1 MPRFFERPYP
11 NANAILL
18 GTVLVDPGDVSDTA
32 ALLAWL
38 GDTSPGLVV
47 NTHWHTDHS
56 GANHLFQAR
65 GVPIA
70 LPAPEA
76 ERVNAADP
84 DACRAHWLH
93 QRFIPFTADRAL
105 HPGDDVCGWTVIAL
119 PGHTNSQIGL
129 LRDGVLLC
137 ADALSDRDIGW
148 LDLDADSLAIDQA
161 EATIDLIA
169 SLDLHLAL
177 PGHGPAITDLPAA
190 LARARRRLA
199 GFRADPTRIGWHA
212 CKRIFTHGLMMEGGL
227 LRDAVAPYLDACPWF
242 HDHARRAFGVSPDA
256 FRPMLVDEMV
266 RGAARWDGDRLIPTG
281 PFVLPRYSASTP
293 GSPAFL

>member
-18 GTVLVDPGDVSDTA
+18 GDVLVDPGDVSDTA

-38 GDTSPGLVV
+38 GDAAPALVV

-70 LPAPEA
+70 LPAAEA
-76 ERVNAADP
+76 ARVNARDP

-93 QRFIPFTADRAL
+93 QPLIRFTADRGL
-105 HPGDDVCGWTVIAL
+105 QPGDDVSGWTVIPL
-119 PGHTNSQIGL
+119 PGHTASQIGL

-148 LDLDADSLAIDQA
+148 LDLDADPLALDQA
-161 EATIDLIA
+161 EATIEHIA
-169 SLDLHLAL
+169 SLGLHLAL
-177 PGHGPAITDLPAA
+177 PGHGPAITDVPAA

-199 GFRADPTRIGWHA
+199 GFRAEPTRIGWHA
-212 CKRIFTHGLMMEGGL
+212 CKRIFTHGLMMEGGVV
-227 LRDAVAPYLDACPWF
+227 REAVPAYLDACPWF
-242 HDHARRAFGVSPDA
+242 HDHARRAFAVSSA
-256 FRPMLVDEMV
+256 VFRPMLLDEML
-266 RGAARWDGDRLIPTG
+266 RGAAQWQGGRLMPSG
-281 PFVLPRYSASTP
+281 QFVAPGYSA
-293 GSPAFL
+293 SPAFL